1 VSEETSVHELK
12 VLVANEL
19 DIPVERQRLVF
30 KGKPMHGNFCFHI
43 SLYYFFVRA
52 LCFYLSICVCVHALE
67 SQVVTGVSGPASI
80 DENLKWTEAGHNEQS
95 TSCYN

>member
-30 KGKPMHGNFCFHI
+30 KGKPMHGTLVCECFT
-43 SLYYFFVRA
+43 
-52 LCFYLSICVCVHALE
+52 CVTCHSDRLFLGFLE
-67 SQVVTGVSGPASI
+67 
-80 DENLKWTEAGHNEQS
+80 
-95 TSCYN
+95 